1 MHAVL
6 TALTG
11 AALLI
16 SSVAHAQTPL
26 PEGKGKDETIRVC
39 GTCHPPERGASVR
52 LTREGWQDVI
62 AKMVTLGAKGTD
74 QELELVLEY
83 LATHYKGDAPK
94 PLNLNSAMAIELE
107 SVAGFLR
114 KEAANWIAHR
124 SKNGPCKALE
134 DLKKVPGV
142 DFKKV
147 DQRRDRLV
155 CMVVGP
161 APG

>member
-74 QELELVLEY
+74 QDLERCSN
-83 LATHYKGDAPK
+83 TWRRTTKGMP
-94 PLNLNSAMAIELE
+94 PN
-107 SVAGFLR
+107 R
-114 KEAANWIAHR
+114 
-124 SKNGPCKALE
+124 
-134 DLKKVPGV
+134 
-142 DFKKV
+142 
-147 DQRRDRLV
+147 
-155 CMVVGP
+155 
-161 APG
+161 